1 MRMVAVLMLISVF
14 LVGCAE
20 KNELPEK
27 VPAFNVTFLHY
38 NVNGTHV
45 IKIKSIE
52 KEEVSPRGIK
62 MYRQPPYPGIHIF
75 SIYSKGVSDV
85 AYVPIDREGDNLH
98 VYFTYNPDRAP
109 EKGEKVMIVVEVRDA
124 RGKTLAMDKAYG
136 EW

>member
-1 MRMVAVLMLISVF
+1 MRMVAVLMVVSVF

-52 KEEVSPRGIK
+52 KVKTNPKEIK
-62 MYRQPPYPGIHIF
+62 MFRQPPYPGIHIF
-75 SIYSKGVSDV
+75 SIYSKGVSDI
-85 AYVPIDREGDNLH
+85 AYVPISKEGDSIS
-98 VYFTYNPDRAP
+98 VYFTYDPNRAP

-124 RGKTLAMDKAYG
+124 RGKTLAMDRAYG
-136 EW
+136 VW